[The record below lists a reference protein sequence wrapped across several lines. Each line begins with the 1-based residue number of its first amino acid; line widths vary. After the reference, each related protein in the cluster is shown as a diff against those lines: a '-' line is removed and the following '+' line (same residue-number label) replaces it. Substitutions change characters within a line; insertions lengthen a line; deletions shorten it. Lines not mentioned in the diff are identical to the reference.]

1 MIFPMQTMKMNGM
14 MKIGKSTYI
23 FIYKKGP
30 YNCRGFFG
38 TESFRAKQR
47 IYIELD
53 RIIIS
58 VTREDSSLPV
68 LAVRSE

>member
-1 MIFPMQTMKMNGM
+1 LVKAP
-14 MKIGKSTYI
+14 TYL
-23 FIYKKGP
+23 FIKKALTIVGA
-30 YNCRGFFG
+30 FFG